1 MKCSSQVSHI
11 YVGLLILVYNT
22 DIEIPANGAEG
33 PICAIDGVNGGR
45 SLYIKDHLLV
55 YCYNYLSKRTYIR
68 STQELAYKL
77 WIS

>member
-1 MKCSSQVSHI
+1 VFFTGFTHI
-11 YVGLLILVYNT
+11 RWSAHPGIQHR
-22 DIEIPANGAEG
+22 IEIPANGAEG